1 MIFKGFWDNMR
12 FNSRKIIVLSLF
24 LILFSLIALGSVNA
38 YDIEGNDDFTAIISS
53 SNDSMDDSSSLLE
66 NNCNSNENLYS
77 SDSWEGFVSSDY
89 DDEIF
94 SSESGEESLDDSY
107 EDIVS
112 DSNSDGTDQDI
123 IVEKTPLD
131 QFLEDIENY
140 SGGTIYITGNLIV
153 NRTISLKKPMAIDGQ
168 NYSISSNGL
177 CRIFNINSDV
187 VLKNIVFKNA
197 VSTNGGAIYSSA
209 KLSLA
214 SCQFL
219 NNKASS
225 NGGVIYSLGNLDIN
239 KCKFDKNSADGLG
252 GAIYCAGEL
261 TVKNSNF
268 TNNAALKSAG
278 AIYIKNKLTLSNSY
292 FSQNKASVSG
302 GAIYTANKTATIKSC
317 RFEKNSVSSKTSKV
331 LGGAILASYNTVISN
346 SIFNSNYCK
355 YTKSLSLTYQSL
367 GGAIAYTSGDHT
379 LSSSS
384 FDGNYVDNDG
394 GAILAG
400 RYVNKVT
407 VDKSTFANNK
417 ANFEDGGAIS
427 SAAKTIQIKNS
438 KFLNNFAN
446 EDGGAIDV
454 YSLTG
459 KTVNVKISSCDFK
472 SNVAHK
478 AAGAVYLGQKTNR
491 VIENSNFNYNK
502 ATIGGCMYIEAGTTK
517 INKCSFIGNSAS
529 KLTKNA
535 IYNKNHQKI
544 INAGG
549 TIFNNGSSL
558 QILSSRFDSN
568 KAVYGGVIYNK
579 GPLVLKNSKLNSN
592 SASLGG
598 AILTS
603 LKSVKSSGNSFSKN
617 KASSLGGA
625 IYLNSGSMKLYSN
638 TLKSNK
644 ASSLGGAIYLYSG
657 TMNVYSSTLKSN
669 KASTSGGALYLRS
682 GKFYSKDSSYYF
694 NNANA
699 NGGALLIHSGKVN
712 LLSNIFNTNKAK
724 SKGGAIYIKSAK
736 GKIKSNAFVFSKAG
750 KCKGVF
756 SEKSISL
763 ANNWW
768 GKIKKSPKKLK
779 ITNIKVKSWL
789 VLKIK
794 SSKSKLAKGKSSK
807 IKVNLRYNNKNKKVS
822 YIPKLKV
829 TFSSK
834 GGTFNANTKKLNK
847 GVATVK
853 FKKGTSKKTKV
864 TGKVLGVR
872 VSVSIR

>member
-1 MIFKGFWDNMR
+1 MIFNGFWDNMS
-12 FNSRKIIVLSLF
+12 FNSRKIMALGLF
-24 LILFSLIALGSVNA
+24 LIMFSLIAASSVNA
-38 YDIEGNDDFTAIISS
+38 YDIEENVDYSAIINS
-53 SNDSMDDSSSLLE
+53 SNDSIEDSSSSLE
-66 NNCNSNENLYS
+66 TNC
-77 SDSWEGFVSSDY
+77 DST
-89 DDEIF
+89 DEPI
-94 SSESGEESLDDSY
+94 SSESNEKSLEDSN
-107 EDIVS
+107 EHILS
-112 DSNSDGTDQDI
+112 DSNSEVTDQDI

-140 SGGTIYITGNLIV
+140 SGGTIYITGNIV
-153 NRTISLKKPMAIDGQ
+153 VNKTISLKKAMTIDGKD
-168 NYSISSNGL
+168 YSISSNGV

-209 KLSLA
+209 KLSLV
-214 SCQFL
+214 SCKFL

-261 TVKNSNF
+261 SIKNSNF
-268 TNNAALKSAG
+268 TNNIALKSGG

-292 FSQNKASVSG
+292 FGKNNASISG

-317 RFEKNSVSSKTSKV
+317 KFEKNSVTSKTSKV
-331 LGGAILASYNTVISN
+331 LGGAILASYNTAISN

-355 YTKSLSLTYQSL
+355 YTKSPSLTYQSL
-367 GGAIAYTSGDHT
+367 GGAIAYTGGDHT
-379 LSSSS
+379 LSSST
-384 FDGNYVDNDG
+384 FDSNHVDNDG

-400 RYVNKVT
+400 RYVNKIA
-407 VDKSTFANNK
+407 VDKSTFTNNK

-427 SAAKTIQIKNS
+427 SAAKSTQIKNS
-438 KFLNNFAN
+438 KFINNFAN

-459 KTVNVKISSCDFK
+459 QKVNVKISNCNFK

-491 VIENSNFNYNK
+491 VIESSNFNYNK
-502 ATIGGCMYIEAGTTK
+502 ATVGGCMYIETGTTK

-529 KLTKNA
+529 KLTKKA

-558 QILSSRFDSN
+558 QILSSGFDSN
-568 KAVYGGVIYNK
+568 KATYGGVIYNK
-579 GPLVLKNSKLNSN
+579 GTFILKNSRMDSN

-603 LKSVKSSGNSFSKN
+603 LKSVKIHRSTFSKN

-625 IYLNSGSMKLYSN
+625 IYLNSGAMNLYSN

-644 ASSLGGAIYLYSG
+644 AGSLGGAIYLYSG
-657 TMNVYSSTLKSN
+657 TMNLYSGTLKSN
-669 KASTSGGALYLRS
+669 KASTSGGALYLKA
-682 GKFYSKDSSYYF
+682 GKFNSKDSSYYF

-699 NGGALLIHSGKVN
+699 NGGALLIHSGKIK

-736 GKIKSNAFVFSKAG
+736 GKIKSNAFVFNKAR

-807 IKVNLRYNNKNKKVS
+807 IRINLRYNNKKKKVS

-829 TFSSK
+829 TFSSN
-834 GGTFNANTKKLNK
+834 GGTFNAKSKRLNK
-847 GVATVK
+847 GLAIVK
-853 FKKGTSKKTKV
+853 FTKGSSKKVKV

-872 VSVSIR
+872 VSVSIK